1 MDIHA
6 IIGNTVHCDLSLY
19 LSYLHFFIQ
28 RSRNEKGDIIMART
42 AEITFKDFRRRY
54 NSEDACRAELF
65 RLRFPNGFV
74 CPGNQKHANF
84 LSHCR

>member
-6 IIGNTVHCDLSLY
+6 IIGSTVHCDLSLY

-74 CPGNQKHANF
+74 CPGNQKHANL